1 MKLFKTFTVIFWL
14 QCLCV
19 SAIWGQT
26 KGSAAEAMSLAAR
39 GLAHVQAVGLQKACE
54 DFSAKDGRWMEGD
67 LYVFVIRR
75 DGLVMAHGAN
85 RGFVG
90 KSMYELKDANGKE
103 FVKEMAVIAKTRGSG
118 WVDYL
123 WPNPTTKKIEEKSSY
138 VVAIP
143 GHDAFVLVGYYRKS
157 RP

>member
-1 MKLFKTFTVIFWL
+1 MKSIKKIAVILWL
-14 QCLCV
+14 QWLCAAAV
-19 SAIWGQT
+19 WAQT
-26 KGSAAEAMSLAAR
+26 AGDAAEAVSLAAR

-54 DFSAKDGRWMEGD
+54 DFSARDGRWIKGD

-90 KSMYELKDANGKE
+90 KSMYELKDANGKYFVRE
-103 FVKEMAVIAKTRGSG
+103 FVAVAKSG
-118 WVDYL
+118 QSAWVDYL
-123 WPNPTTKKIEEKSSY
+123 WTNPATKKIEEKSSY

-143 GHDAFVLVGYYRKS
+143 GHNSFLSVGYYHRK
-157 RP
+157 